1 MESGERLGIEVAHSV
16 EAPGEGKQ
24 CETRT
29 KEARVTVVC
38 LRDAR
43 VPSECGE
50 RPNLRPVDSDS
61 DSVAVSVSDGLE
73 KRPEGN
79 WWLRRA

>member
-1 MESGERLGIEVAHSV
+1 MESGERLGIRVAHSV

-24 CETRT
+24 WETRT

-38 LRDAR
+38 LRDAG
-43 VPSECGE
+43 VPSEYGE
-50 RPNLRPVDSDS
+50 RPILRPVDSDG
-61 DSVAVSVSDGLE
+61 VAVSVSDGLK

-79 WWLRRA
+79 S